1 MDLHEEII
9 ERLLI
14 CLDRIASTLEQISAD
29 LNKISTDCLVISGNV
44 DVSGEI
50 DVNTDK
56 VY

>member
-14 CLDRIASTLEQISAD
+14 CLDRMASALDRISAD
-29 LNKISTDCLVISGNV
+29 LNRISTDCLVISGNV
-44 DVSGEI
+44 GVSGEV